1 MNNYKELKVWQR
13 AIDLAELVYSATK
26 NFPSEEKYGMISQIR
41 RASVSVASNIAEGAG
56 RNTDGEFRQMLGI
69 AYGSICE
76 IETQL
81 ILSNRMAMIEKEKF
95 ENLSNRVAEIQKML
109 FGLIKKLS

>member
-1 MNNYKELKVWQR
+1 MNNYKELKVWQK
-13 AIDLAELVYSATK
+13 AIDLAEQIYSVTK
-26 NFPSEEKYGMISQIR
+26 GFPSDEKFGMISQLR

-76 IETQL
+76 VETQ
-81 ILSNRMAMIEKEKF
+81 IIISNRMAMIENTK
-95 ENLSNRVAEIQKML
+95 VDL
-109 FGLIKKLS
+109 FLAH

>member
-1 MNNYKELKVWQR
+1 MNNYKELKVWQK
-13 AIDLAELVYSATK
+13 AIDLAEQVYSITK
-26 NFPSEEKYGMISQIR
+26 SFPKEEKYGMISQLR
-41 RASVSVASNIAEGAG
+41 RSSVSVASNIAEGAG

-76 IETQL
+76 VETQI

-95 ENLSNRVAEIQKML
+95 DKLSEALVEVQKML

>member
-1 MNNYKELKVWQR
+1 MNNYKELKVWQK
-13 AIDLAELVYSATK
+13 AIDLAEVVYQLTTH
-26 NFPSEEKYGMISQIR
+26 FPSQEKFGLISQLR

-76 IETQL
+76 VETQL
-81 ILSNRMAMIEKEKF
+81 ILSNRLAIINE
-95 ENLSNRVAEIQKML
+95 ENFKKVSQEISSIQKML
-109 FGLIKKLS
+109 FALIKKLG

>member
-1 MNNYKELKVWQR
+1 
-13 AIDLAELVYSATK
+13 
-26 NFPSEEKYGMISQIR
+26 MISQLR

-76 IETQL
+76 VETQI
-81 ILSNRMAMIEKEKF
+81 ILSNRMAMIQKEQYDK
-95 ENLSNRVAEIQKML
+95 LSEAIAEIQKMIY
-109 FGLIKKLS
+109 GLIKKLS

>member
-1 MNNYKELKVWQR
+1 MTNR
-13 AIDLAELVYSATK
+13 
-26 NFPSEEKYGMISQIR
+26 FPNEEKFGMISQLR

-76 IETQL
+76 VETQI
-81 ILSNRMAMIEKEKF
+81 ILSNRMAMIQKEQYDK
-95 ENLSNRVAEIQKML
+95 LSEAIAEIQKMIYVFEKRL
-109 FGLIKKLS
+109 N